1 MDDHAVRISTRNTQ
15 STLTS
20 STVKINLPIQCSP
33 SLDIF
38 DRFFTAGLP
47 RFSITQ
53 HEEAIIKMQ
62 NCQED
67 LVLLLKKLRYKTKH
81 SQSCKGTTNPMVAI
95 LHFIGIFAKY
105 HFLIMYYYLL
115 IDYTLFTQMDVP
127 KITNKGRKF

>member
-1 MDDHAVRISTRNTQ
+1 MDDRAVRISTRNTQ
-15 STLTS
+15 STLAS
-20 STVKINLPIQCSP
+20 STVKINLRIQCPP

-38 DRFFTAGLP
+38 DRFFTAGFP

-81 SQSCKGTTNPMVAI
+81 VAKVVKEPQVQW
-95 LHFIGIFAKY
+95 LQV
-105 HFLIMYYYLL
+105 
-115 IDYTLFTQMDVP
+115 YT
-127 KITNKGRKF
+127 